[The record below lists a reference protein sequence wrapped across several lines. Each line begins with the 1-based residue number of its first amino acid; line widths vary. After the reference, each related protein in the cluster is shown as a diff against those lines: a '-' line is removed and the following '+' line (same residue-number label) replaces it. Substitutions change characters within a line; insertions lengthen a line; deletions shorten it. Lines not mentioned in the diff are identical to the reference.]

1 MKYICETQ
9 CSRQWHALT
18 ADGICSWLNSYPCSC
33 SYWVSCRSHALLP
46 LVLHHLVGL
55 SWFSPKSPWFS
66 CESQSSQW
74 QAAVI
79 CCLLLGR
86 SVHLSVSQCPI
97 PLTAC
102 PHYLNCR
109 GRLFLHI
116 ITVPT
121 KMETLDMTRA
131 TSIKI
136 TVISNSDVTYT
147 WNDCNSHQVRYC
159 AHIIWQWASSK
170 FYGSHHHCHNIFHV
184 SHTFLNQKDS

>member
-1 MKYICETQ
+1 MCIYILYKDDYTRNRWNIYVKQ
-9 CSRQWHALT
+9 CSRWWHALT
-18 ADGICSWLNSYPCSC
+18 ADGICSWLISYLCSC

-46 LVLHHLVGL
+46 LVLHHLIGL

-66 CESQSSQW
+66 CESKSSQW

-147 WNDCNSHQVRYC
+147 WNDCNNH
-159 AHIIWQWASSK
+159 
-170 FYGSHHHCHNIFHV
+170 
-184 SHTFLNQKDS
+184 